1 MRKSMAT
8 GILALVVLA
17 GCATAPRGTAVS
29 VPGGSY
35 RSISVFELAQMLKTK
50 DFFLVNVH
58 IPYQGELPGT
68 DAFISY
74 KDTTARLGDYPGN
87 RSAMIV
93 VYCMTNH
100 MSGIAARDLVAAGYT
115 NVYLVDGGMKAWK
128 KAGYPLKDRTA
139 TD

>member
-1 MRKSMAT
+1 MRKGMVS
-8 GILALVVLA
+8 GFLALVVLA
-17 GCATAPRGTAVS
+17 GCATAPRGTVVS

-35 RSISVFELAQMLKTK
+35 RYISVLELSQMLKAK

-58 IPYQGELPGT
+58 VPYQGELPGT

-74 KDTTARLGDYPGN
+74 KDTTARLGDYP
-87 RSAMIV
+87 RDKSAMIV

-100 MSGIAARDLVAAGYT
+100 MSGIAAGDLVAAGYT
-115 NVYLVDGGMKAWK
+115 NVYLVDGGMKAWR
-128 KAGYPLKDRTA
+128 KAGYTLKDRTV